1 MTDRYCK
8 RVTVRFRSPEVIS
21 RIEELP
27 SGFISMAIEAA
38 VAAYFDSETGSNLVE
53 LLIQRNNNYQKP
65 QPSAPISQCLTQ
77 FTKKPRKTEAFSME
91 HVTGDFKI

>member
-8 RVTVRFRSPEVIS
+8 RITVRFRSPEVIS

-27 SGFISMAIEAA
+27 SGFISMVIEAS

-65 QPSAPISQCLTQ
+65 QPSASISQYPTR
-77 FTKKPRKTEAFSME
+77 FSKKPGKTEAFSME
-91 HVTGDFKI
+91 HLTGDFKI

>member
-1 MTDRYCK
+1 MTDNYCK

-27 SGFISMAIEAA
+27 SGFITMVIEAA
-38 VAAYFDSETGSNLVE
+38 VAAYFDSKTGSNLVE

-65 QPSAPISQCLTQ
+65 QPSEPISQCQTI
-77 FTKKPRKTEAFSME
+77 FSKKSRKTEAFSME
-91 HVTGDFKI
+91 HLTGDFKI